1 MDEAMMVDSRAPR
14 RPFLAR
20 LVRLLARR
28 LAASQANFG
37 ISVLTESDEP
47 VAPDHRFVV
56 ARGVVV
62 DEATRRA
69 ASAHVRR
76 KGLAVLDL
84 VPGRAS

>member
-1 MDEAMMVDSRAPR
+1 MMVDPRAPR
-14 RPFLAR
+14 RPLLA
-20 LVRLLARR
+20 RLLARR
-28 LAASQANFG
+28 LAALQANFG

-84 VPGRAS
+84 IAGRAS